1 MDVLIIGL
9 ALLIGVHMIRL
20 IGLRGPL
27 VRVLS
32 EPLYAIFYSVIS
44 AVGLALVIYGH
55 ILSHP
60 SPAIWMPPEWTRT
73 AALFAVPVSL
83 VLLAAAYLPSHIR
96 SLTRHPMT
104 LAVFLWSGAHLLAN
118 GELASIVLFGSLF
131 AWSVVMLIEAY
142 ARGGQFA
149 RPGRWSADAAAI
161 VIGLGAA
168 ALFAY
173 FHMQLF
179 GVAVFE
185 FASEPRAPGI

>member
-1 MDVLIIGL
+1 MVRI
-9 ALLIGVHMIRL
+9 V
-20 IGLRGPL
+20 GLRGPL

-32 EPLYAIFYSVIS
+32 EPLYAVFYSVFS

-60 SPAIWMPPEWTRT
+60 SPMIWTPPEWTRT
-73 AALFAVPVSL
+73 VALIAVPVSL

-96 SLTRHPMT
+96 SWTRHPMT
-104 LAVFLWSGAHLLAN
+104 LPVFLWSGAHLLAN
-118 GELASIVLFGSLF
+118 GELASVVLFGALF
-131 AWSVVMLIEAY
+131 VWSVVILIEVY

-149 RPGRWSADAAAI
+149 RPGRWSADIAAI

-185 FASEPRAPGI
+185 FASEPGAPGI

>member
-9 ALLIGVHMIRL
+9 TLLIGVHMVRIV
-20 IGLRGPL
+20 GLRGPL

-32 EPLYAIFYSVIS
+32 EPLYAVFYSVFS

-60 SPAIWMPPEWTRT
+60 SPMIWTPPEWTRT
-73 AALFAVPVSL
+73 VALFAVPVSL
-83 VLLAAAYLPSHIR
+83 VLLVAAYLPSHIR
-96 SLTRHPMT
+96 SWTRHPMT

-118 GELASIVLFGSLF
+118 GELASVVLFGALF
-131 AWSVVMLIEAY
+131 VWSVVILIEVY
-142 ARGGQFA
+142 ARGGAFA
-149 RPGRWSADAAAI
+149 RPGRWSADIAAI

-168 ALFAY
+168 VLFAY

-185 FASEPRAPGI
+185 FASEPGAPGI

>member
-9 ALLIGVHMIRL
+9 VLLLGVHMIRL
-20 IGLRGPL
+20 IGLRGPV
-27 VRVLS
+27 VRLIS
-32 EPLYAIFYSVIS
+32 EPLYAVFYSVIS

-60 SPAIWMPPEWTRT
+60 SPTVWLPPEWTRT
-73 AALFAVPVSL
+73 VALFAVPVSL
-83 VLLAAAYLPSHIR
+83 VLLVAAYLPSHIR
-96 SLTRHPMT
+96 SWTRHPMT

-118 GELASIVLFGSLF
+118 GEQASIVLFGSFF
-131 AWSVVMLIEAY
+131 AWSIVILIEAY

-149 RPGRWSADAAAI
+149 RPGRWGADAAAI

-185 FASEPRAPGI
+185 FASEPGAPGI

>member
-9 ALLIGVHMIRL
+9 VLLLGVHMVRL
-20 IGLRGPL
+20 IGLRGPV
-27 VRVLS
+27 VRLIS
-32 EPLYAIFYSVIS
+32 EPLYAVFYSVIS

-60 SPAIWMPPEWTRT
+60 SPTVWLPPEWTRT
-73 AALFAVPVSL
+73 VALFAVPVSL
-83 VLLAAAYLPSHIR
+83 VLLVAAYLPSHIR

-118 GELASIVLFGSLF
+118 GEQASIVLFGSF
-131 AWSVVMLIEAY
+131 FVWSIVILIEAY

-149 RPGRWSADAAAI
+149 RPGRWGADAAAI

-185 FASEPRAPGI
+185 FASEPGAPGI

>member
-1 MDVLIIGL
+1 MDILIIGL
-9 ALLIGVHMIRL
+9 VLVLGVHLVRIV
-20 IGLRGPL
+20 GLRGPL
-27 VRVLS
+27 VRLIS
-32 EPLYAIFYSVIS
+32 EPLYAVFYSVIS

-60 SPAIWMPPEWTRT
+60 SPTIWLPPEWTRT
-73 AALFAVPVSL
+73 VALFAIPVSL
-83 VLLAAAYLPSHIR
+83 VLLVAAYLPSHIR

-118 GELASIVLFGSLF
+118 GELASMVLFGSF
-131 AWSVVMLIEAY
+131 FVWSVIILIEAY
-142 ARGGQFA
+142 ARGGAFA
-149 RPGRWSADAAAI
+149 RPGRWAADAAAI

-185 FASEPRAPGI
+185 FASEPGAPGI

>member
-1 MDVLIIGL
+1 MEVLIIGL
-9 ALLIGVHMIRL
+9 ALLLGVHMIRL

-27 VRVLS
+27 VRLIS
-32 EPLYAIFYSVIS
+32 EPLYAVFYSVIS

-60 SPAIWMPPEWTRT
+60 SPMIWQPPEWPRT
-73 AALFAVPVSL
+73 VALFAVPVSL

-96 SLTRHPMT
+96 SWTRHPMT
-104 LAVFLWSGAHLLAN
+104 LAVFLWSGAHLVAN
-118 GELASIVLFGSLF
+118 GELASVVLFGSLF
-131 AWSVVMLIEAY
+131 VWSVIILIEVY
-142 ARGGQFA
+142 MRGGHFA
-149 RPGRWSADAAAI
+149 RPGRWSADIAAI

-185 FASEPRAPGI
+185 LASEPRAPGI

>member
-1 MDVLIIGL
+1 MEVLIIGL
-9 ALLIGVHMIRL
+9 ALLLGVHMVRI

-27 VRVLS
+27 VRLLS
-32 EPLYAIFYSVIS
+32 EPLYAVFYSVIS

-60 SPAIWMPPEWTRT
+60 SPAIWLPPEWTRT
-73 AALFAVPVSL
+73 VALVAVPVSL
-83 VLLAAAYLPSHIR
+83 VLLVAAYLPSHIR
-96 SLTRHPMT
+96 SFTRHPMT

-118 GELASIVLFGSLF
+118 GELASVVLFGALF
-131 AWSVVMLIEAY
+131 AWSVVILIEVY
-142 ARGGQFA
+142 ARGGAFE
-149 RPGRWSADAAAI
+149 RPGRWSADIAAI

-173 FHMQLF
+173 VHMQLF

-185 FASEPRAPGI
+185 FASEPGAPGI

>member
-1 MDVLIIGL
+1 MDILIIGL
-9 ALLIGVHMIRL
+9 ALFLGVHMTRL

-32 EPLYAIFYSVIS
+32 APLYAIFYSVIS
-44 AVGLALVIYGH
+44 AVGLALIIYGH

-60 SPAIWMPPEWTRT
+60 SPSVWTPPEWTRT

-83 VLLAAAYLPSHIR
+83 VLLTATYLPSHIR

-104 LAVFLWSGAHLLAN
+104 LGVCLWSGAHLIAN
-118 GELASIVLFGSLF
+118 GELASLVLFGSF
-131 AWSVVMLIEAY
+131 FVWSALLLIEGY
-142 ARGGQFA
+142 ARGGRFE
-149 RPGRWSADAAAI
+149 RPGIWAADIAAI

-179 GVAVFE
+179 GVAVIE
-185 FASEPRAPGI
+185 FASEPGAPGI